1 MLHLAVKEV
10 LMLTDILDFVNTH
23 DLIADI
29 LLSPIYHL
37 VLFGEYFLT
46 SKELPNT
53 AESLIIQPS
62 AASAGVSI
70 TE

>member
-1 MLHLAVKEV
+1 MISLQ
-10 LMLTDILDFVNTH
+10 
-23 DLIADI
+23 
-29 LLSPIYHL
+29 IYYYL
-37 VLFGEYFLT
+37 PTSFDLFGEYFLT

-62 AASAGVSI
+62 AASAGISI

>member
-1 MLHLAVKEV
+1 M
-10 LMLTDILDFVNTH
+10 
-23 DLIADI
+23 I
-29 LLSPIYHL
+29 LLRIYYYL
-37 VLFGEYFLT
+37 PTSFDLFGEYFLT

>member
-1 MLHLAVKEV
+1 MV
-10 LMLTDILDFVNTH
+10 TISFG
-23 DLIADI
+23 
-29 LLSPIYHL
+29 
-37 VLFGEYFLT
+37 LFGEYFLT

>member
-1 MLHLAVKEV
+1 M
-10 LMLTDILDFVNTH
+10 
-23 DLIADI
+23 I
-29 LLSPIYHL
+29 LLRIYYYL
-37 VLFGEYFLT
+37 QVSFALFGEYFLT

-62 AASAGVSI
+62 AASAGISI